1 MVNVIIS
8 LINLVIVFLID
19 FLVYRNARDFC
30 VLILHLATLQN
41 SLTSNSF
48 LVASFVFSMYGI
60 ERLLLN
66 HEKRRDSWPPEKKNS
81 IRGQRRGLIAQ
92 SFCVTKFY

>member
-1 MVNVIIS
+1 M
-8 LINLVIVFLID
+8 
-19 FLVYRNARDFC
+19 LVYRNARDFC
-30 VLILHLATLQN
+30 ALILHLATLQN

-66 HEKRRDSWPPEKKNS
+66 QERHQDTWPPEEKNS
-81 IRGQRRGLIAQ
+81 IWGQRQGLISQ
-92 SFCVTKFY
+92 SFCAIEFY